1 MLCSSCPRNCKV
13 DRQKSVGFCSCPKE
27 IIVAK
32 YMLHH
37 WEEPIISGDENS
49 AGSGAIFFGGCN
61 LKCVYCQNE
70 EISFNPKGIKMTP
83 NELASLFKKIEEMG
97 ALNINLVSPT
107 QYTNEIIKAI
117 KIYRPKIPIIY
128 NTSGYELPSL
138 ITELLPYVDIF
149 LTDMK
154 YSSDDVSK
162 KYSRCSD
169 YVGFCKESTDIMIKN
184 KPLVFDG
191 DLMKQGVI
199 VRHLVLPGELK
210 NTFGVIDYFTRYK
223 GKAYLS
229 VMSQFT
235 PEYRSS
241 IKRGLTPLEYKIVLR
256 KIIESG
262 IDECFVQEL
271 SSASE
276 EYIPEFNTGNET

>member
-1 MLCSSCPRNCKV
+1 MTEKCCLCPHKCGV
-13 DRQKSVGFCSCPKE
+13 DREKNFGRCHSLSEMRICRIAPHF
-27 IIVAK
+27 
-32 YMLHH
+32 Y
-37 WEEPIISGDENS
+37 EEPPISGTK
-49 AGSGAIFFGGCN
+49 GSGTIFFGGCS
-61 LKCVYCQNE
+61 LDCEFCQNYKISKSYAGIPYSPEKLADELKKLE
-70 EISFNPKGIKMTP
+70 ESGVHNVNFVTP
-83 NELASLFKKIEEMG
+83 THFSDKIRLALD
-97 ALNINLVSPT
+97 
-107 QYTNEIIKAI
+107 
-117 KIYRPKIPIIY
+117 IYRPKIPIVY
-128 NTSGYELPSL
+128 NTSGYELPSV

-154 YSSDDVSK
+154 YSSDDVAK

-199 VRHLVLPGELK
+199 VRHLVIPGELK

-241 IKRGLTPLEYKIVLR
+241 IKRRLTPLEYKIVLR
-256 KIIESG
+256 KIIESS

-276 EYIPEFNTGNET
+276 EYIPEFNTGNEN